1 MRVPPS
7 PDPAR
12 QPQVTDSPPPR
23 LLYLVTEDWYFCS
36 HRLPVA
42 RAARDAGAEVVVAT
56 RVGAHRAPIEAE
68 GFRVVPLSWRRGSH
82 GPVDE
87 IAAIREIA
95 AVYRRE
101 RPDLVHHVALK
112 PVIHGSVAATLVG
125 VPHVVN
131 ALTGLGALFIG
142 SNARTRAL
150 GGAARAL
157 LKPLLNRRGSRVIL
171 QNEDDRRLL
180 ETRGLLGHDRVS
192 LIRGSGVDTARF
204 RPAPEPAGPPVAVL
218 VARMLRDKGVE
229 EFVAAARILQQRGVD
244 VRLQL
249 AGPADPDN
257 PATLDESRLRG
268 WQNEGV
274 VDWLG
279 LVDDMPALWGQ
290 THIAVLPSYREGL
303 PKALL
308 EAASCGRAMVATD
321 VPGCREI
328 VRHEETGLLV
338 PAKDAAALAD
348 AIQRLAND
356 GTLRR
361 RLGANAREVVE
372 REFAE
377 EIVVRETLALY
388 RELLPGRLDSPERAG
403 MTVAI

>member
-1 MRVPPS
+1 M
-7 PDPAR
+7 
-12 QPQVTDSPPPR
+12 TDSRPPR

-56 RVGAHRAPIEAE
+56 RVTAHRAAIEAE
-68 GFRVVPLSWRRGSH
+68 GFRLVPLSWRRGSH
-82 GPVDE
+82 GPLAE
-87 IAAIREIA
+87 LAAIREIA

-112 PVIHGSVAATLVG
+112 PVIHGSIAAVLAG
-125 VPHVVN
+125 VPRVVN

-142 SNARTRAL
+142 SDAKTRAL
-150 GGAARAL
+150 GAAARAL
-157 LKPLLNRRGSRVIL
+157 LRPLLNRRGTRVIL

-180 ETRGLLGHDRVS
+180 ETRGLLGHDRVA

-204 RPAPEPAGPPVAVL
+204 RPAPEPTGTPVALL

-229 EFVAAARILQQRGVD
+229 EFVAAARLLRERGVD
-244 VRLQL
+244 ARLQL
-249 AGPADPDN
+249 AGPVDLDN
-257 PATLDESRLRG
+257 PATLDEARLRG
-268 WQNEGV
+268 WQSEGI

-279 LVDDMPALWGQ
+279 PIEDVAGLWARS
-290 THIAVLPSYREGL
+290 HIAVLPSYREGL

-308 EAASCGRAMVATD
+308 EAAACGRALVATD

-361 RLGANAREVVE
+361 RLGAQACAIAES
-372 REFAE
+372 EFAE
-377 EIVVRETLALY
+377 EVVVRETMALY
-388 RELLPGRLDSPERAG
+388 REMLPGRLR
-403 MTVAI
+403 